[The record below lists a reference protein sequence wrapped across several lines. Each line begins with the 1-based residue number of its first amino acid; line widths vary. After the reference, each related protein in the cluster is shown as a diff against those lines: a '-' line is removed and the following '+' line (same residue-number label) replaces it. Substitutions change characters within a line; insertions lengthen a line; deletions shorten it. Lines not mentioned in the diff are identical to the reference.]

1 MNNLAVTAWE
11 HALTGLLISDI
22 LFAMQFYK
30 YLQTCFVEENKQT
43 HILHPKKHSVQKKI
57 VEWYLHQQT

>member
-1 MNNLAVTAWE
+1 MNNLAVTVSWE

-43 HILHPKKHSVQKKI
+43 HILHPKNIQFRKKNS
-57 VEWYLHQQT
+57 